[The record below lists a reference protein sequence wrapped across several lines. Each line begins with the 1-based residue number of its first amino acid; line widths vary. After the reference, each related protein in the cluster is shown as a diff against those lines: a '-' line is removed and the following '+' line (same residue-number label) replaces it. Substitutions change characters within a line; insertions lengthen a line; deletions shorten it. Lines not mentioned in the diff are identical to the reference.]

1 MATGLIIQYN
11 STQRKSERA
20 GKKNKENRAKE
31 ISFWCTFQTSSMH
44 PNQPNIINHA
54 FNMFVVLFGLF

>member
-1 MATGLIIQYN
+1 MNEGQL
-11 STQRKSERA
+11 
-20 GKKNKENRAKE
+20 GKQKGKEKRTKE

-54 FNMFVVLFGLF
+54 LNMFYVLFDSF